1 MPTLT
6 QIILKSAATMA
17 DVVVIVDRRFSV
29 VTVQDPAGINDDLT
43 LQGDEAREFIDELD
57 RLWLEAKNVTKDEV
71 AKHLVFP
78 YVECLWG

>member
-57 RLWLEAKNVTKDEV
+57 RIYEESGDVTEDEV
-71 AKHLVFP
+71 AKHLARP
-78 YVECLWG
+78 YVECIWG